1 MDTGRIS
8 KQQPHCSQI
17 QVYFSST
24 KCDYRNLSS
33 HGNVYCHLSFHCACP
48 HRQSFACLTRPV
60 GTLRAAVWQTVC
72 LAASGKKKSYVKQ
85 KSIHRFY
92 SSLHDASSRT
102 GAVWEVANSR
112 KPLRLVCYPVWP
124 NQTHSSSYPCS
135 SRGTALL
142 SSLNPVEVYSH
153 RFQPPL
159 CQGTYLCFTCAL
171 SLHSLKTP
179 DVFPVYY
186 SKTSVPALLI
196 CPKMRLIWRGFFFW
210 NLFL

>member
-1 MDTGRIS
+1 MWL
-8 KQQPHCSQI
+8 QEFVLPWQCL
-17 QVYFSST
+17 
-24 KCDYRNLSS
+24 LSS
-33 HGNVYCHLSFHCACP
+33 FFSLCLPTQTSSLLPVLPGKSRNPSGCSLTNSLLS
-48 HRQSFACLTRPV
+48 SFR
-60 GTLRAAVWQTVC
+60 
-72 LAASGKKKSYVKQ
+72 KKKSYIKQ
-85 KSIHRFY
+85 KSIHRLY

-153 RFQPPL
+153 CFQPPL

-171 SLHSLKTP
+171 SLHSLKIP
-179 DVFPVYY
+179 NVFPVYY

-196 CPKMRLIWRGFFFW
+196 CPKMWLIRRGFFFW